1 MVTAGEPRSYEFGVF
16 TVELSGGELRKHGVR
31 LKVQERP
38 FQLLVCLLERPG
50 EIISRDELRHRLWPD
65 GTFVDFD
72 HNISSAI
79 NKLRTVLNDS
89 ASNPRFIE
97 TVGSRGYRFLAD
109 VKRISSA
116 PASSSQPPKQET
128 PEVPIIAAAT
138 GSPHQS
144 MWKVVAGT
152 ALLLS
157 ILVAG
162 YFQWV
167 RKTSKSIAPV
177 PRIMVA
183 VLPFQNLTGDSAQDY
198 FSDGLTEEMIAELT
212 RLNQDRL
219 GVIARTSVM
228 VYKQSP
234 KPLDQ
239 IGRELGVQY
248 VMEGSVRRDSSRVRI
263 TAELI
268 QVKDQSHL
276 WAREYDRELNNS
288 LVLQSEI
295 AQEIGDEIQIS
306 LGDGNGVKAANHPA
320 PAHSTASYEAYD
332 LYLKGRY
339 FWNKRTTA
347 GFLQAAN
354 YFQQAIA
361 KDPGYASAYA
371 GLADTYGLMSTWYAA
386 PQQEFMPKAKA
397 AALKALTLDDSLAE
411 AHVSLA
417 LVAENYD
424 YDWQTA
430 EKEFRRAIQ
439 LNPDYAT
446 AHQWYAEYLGWQGR
460 FDEALAESERARQL
474 DPMSLII
481 ATDRGTILFYAGRY
495 DRAVQQFSAVLDMNP
510 EFSNARSC
518 IISTYVQ
525 QGNIAEAL
533 KENALMVNDDKN
545 PQWYWAF
552 RTYIYNHNHSGNGA
566 EARHALEKF
575 EEMSPRL
582 RSDAI
587 LARLYAYNRSN
598 QQDKIMLLLEQGY
611 KEHSPALT
619 NIKVDPKYDNLR
631 KDPRFQELLAR
642 MNLNH

>member
-1 MVTAGEPRSYEFGVF
+1 MVTAAEPRSYEFGVF
-16 TVELSGGELRKHGVR
+16 TVELTGGELRKHGVR

-38 FQLLVCLLERPG
+38 FQLLVCLLEKPG
-50 EIISRDELRHRLWPD
+50 EIISRDELRQRLWPD

-109 VKRISSA
+109 VKRISSD
-116 PASSSQPPKQET
+116 PASSQPAKQET
-128 PEVPIIAAAT
+128 PEVPIIVAAT
-138 GSPHQS
+138 GSPRQS
-144 MWKVVAGT
+144 AWKVVAGT

-167 RKTSKSIAPV
+167 RKTSKNSAPV
-177 PRIMVA
+177 TRVMVA
-183 VLPFQNLTGDSAQDY
+183 VLPFQNLTGDPAQDY

-219 GVIARTSVM
+219 GIIARTSVM

-268 QVKDQSHL
+268 QVKDQTHL
-276 WAREYDRELNNS
+276 WAREYDRELKNS
-288 LVLQSEI
+288 LALQSEI

-306 LGDGNGVKAANHPA
+306 LGENNTVKAANHLA
-320 PAHSTASYEAYD
+320 SSHSTASYEAYD
-332 LYLKGRY
+332 SYLKGRY
-339 FWNKRTTA
+339 FWNKRTRA
-347 GFLQAAN
+347 GFLQAAS

-371 GLADTYGLMSTWYAA
+371 GLADTFGLMSTWYAA

-397 AALKALTLDDSLAE
+397 AALNALALDDSLAE
-411 AHVSLA
+411 AHASLA

-446 AHQWYAEYLGWQGR
+446 AHQWYAEYLAWQGR

-481 ATDRGTILFYAGRY
+481 ATDRGTILFYARKY
-495 DRAVQQFSAVLDMNP
+495 DRAIDQFRAVLDMNP
-510 EFSNARSC
+510 GFGNARAFLASV
-518 IISTYVQ
+518 YVQ
-525 QGNIAEAL
+525 QGKFAEAL
-533 KENALMVNDDKN
+533 KENELIKN
-545 PQWYWAF
+545 GEDPPWYWAF
-552 RTYIYNHNHSGNGA
+552 TAYIYNHSGNVA
-566 EARHALEKF
+566 QSQHALARF
-575 EEMSPRL
+575 EALSPSL
-582 RSDAI
+582 RADAI
-587 LARLYAYNRSN
+587 LARLIAYNGSP
-598 QQDKIMLLLEQGY
+598 QHEKVMLLLEQAY
-611 KEHSPALT
+611 KEHSPVLT
-619 NIKVDPKYDNLR
+619 NIKVDPRYDNLR
-631 KDPRFQELLAR
+631 KDQRFQELLTR
-642 MNLNH
+642 INLNN

>member
-1 MVTAGEPRSYEFGVF
+1 MATAAEPIRSYEFGVF
-16 TVELSGGELRKHGVR
+16 TVDLPGGELRKHGVR

-50 EIISRDELRHRLWPD
+50 EIISRDELRQRLWPD

-109 VKRISSA
+109 VKRIC
-116 PASSSQPPKQET
+116 PASSQIPDQET
-128 PEVPIIAAAT
+128 PEVPMTAAAT
-138 GSPHQS
+138 ASPRHGL
-144 MWKVVAGT
+144 WKVVAGI
-152 ALLLS
+152 ALILS
-157 ILVAG
+157 ALVAG
-162 YFQWV
+162 YFQLG
-167 RKTSKSIAPV
+167 RKTSKSIAPATRV
-177 PRIMVA
+177 MVA
-183 VLPFQNLTGDSAQDY
+183 VLPFQNLTGDAGQDY

-212 RLNQDRL
+212 RLNQNHL

-228 VYKQSP
+228 LYKQSP

-248 VMEGSVRRDSSRVRI
+248 VMEGSVRRDSGRVRI

-268 QVKDQSHL
+268 QVKDQTHL

-288 LVLQSEI
+288 LALQSEI

-306 LGDGNGVKAANHPA
+306 LPDNNGVKAANHPA

-332 LYLKGRY
+332 FYLKGRY
-339 FWNKRTTA
+339 FWNKRTTS
-347 GFLQAAN
+347 GFLQAAS

-371 GLADTYGLMSTWYAA
+371 GLADTFGLMSTWYAA

-397 AALKALTLDDSLAE
+397 AALSALALDDSLAE
-411 AHVSLA
+411 AHASLA

-446 AHQWYAEYLGWQGR
+446 AHQWYAEYLAWQGR

-481 ATDRGTILFYAGRY
+481 ATDRGTILFYARKY
-495 DRAVQQFSAVLDMNP
+495 DRAIDQFRAVLDMDP
-510 EFSNARSC
+510 GFGNARGFLAVA
-518 IISTYVQ
+518 YVQ
-525 QGNIAEAL
+525 QGRFAEAL
-533 KENALMVNDDKN
+533 KENDLAENDRRS
-545 PQWYWAF
+545 PSG
-552 RTYIYNHNHSGNGA
+552 TGHSGPTSITIQA
-566 EARHALEKF
+566 MWPRRSMHWQDSKQL
-575 EEMSPRL
+575 SSRL

-587 LARLYAYNRSN
+587 LARLVAYNGSTQREKVMS
-598 QQDKIMLLLEQGY
+598 LLEQAY

-619 NIKVDPKYDNLR
+619 NIKVDPRYDYLR
-631 KDPRFQELLAR
+631 KDPRFQELLTR
-642 MNLNH
+642 INLNN

>member
-1 MVTAGEPRSYEFGVF
+1 MATAAEPRSYEFGVF
-16 TVELSGGELRKHGVR
+16 TVELTGGELRKHGVR

-50 EIISRDELRHRLWPD
+50 EIISRDELRQRLWPD
-65 GTFVDFD
+65 GTYVDFD

-79 NKLRTVLNDS
+79 NKLRAVLNDS

-116 PASSSQPPKQET
+116 PASSSQPAKQET

-138 GSPHQS
+138 GSPRQS

-152 ALLLS
+152 ALLMSL
-157 ILVAG
+157 LAAG

-167 RKTSKSIAPV
+167 RTTSNSIAPV
-177 PRIMVA
+177 ARVMVA
-183 VLPFQNLTGDSAQDY
+183 VLPFQNLTGDPAQDY

-212 RLNQDRL
+212 RLNQEHL

-228 VYKQSP
+228 LYKQSP

-248 VMEGSVRRDSSRVRI
+248 VMEGSVRRDSNRVRI

-268 QVKDQSHL
+268 QVKDQTHL

-288 LVLQSEI
+288 LALQSEI

-306 LGDGNGVKAANHPA
+306 LGDSNGVRAANHLA
-320 PAHSTASYEAYD
+320 SSRSTASYEAYD
-332 LYLKGRY
+332 LYLRGRY
-339 FWNKRTTA
+339 FWNKRTRL
-347 GFLQAAN
+347 GFLQAVS

-361 KDPGYASAYA
+361 KDPRYASAYA
-371 GLADTYGLMSTWYAA
+371 GLADTFGLMSTWYAA

-397 AALKALTLDDSLAE
+397 AALNALALDDSLAE
-411 AHVSLA
+411 AHASLA

-430 EKEFRRAIQ
+430 EKEFRRAIR

-446 AHQWYAEYLGWQGR
+446 AHQWYAEYLAWQGR
-460 FDEALAESERARQL
+460 FDEALVESERARQL

-481 ATDRGTILFYAGRY
+481 ATDRGTILYYARKY
-495 DRAVQQFSAVLDMNP
+495 DRAIDQFRAVLDMDP
-510 EFSNARSC
+510 GFYTARSF
-518 IISTYVQ
+518 IVTMYVQ
-525 QGNIAEAL
+525 QGKFAEAL
-533 KENALMVNDDKN
+533 KESDLMGNAEDS
-545 PQWYWAF
+545 PWYWAF
-552 RTYIYNHNHSGNGA
+552 KAYIYNHSGSGSQ
-566 EARHALEKF
+566 ARHALAKF
-575 EEMSPRL
+575 EELSPRL
-582 RSDAI
+582 QSDAI
-587 LARLYAYNRSN
+587 LARLYAYNGSS
-598 QQDKIMLLLEQGY
+598 QQGKVMLLLEQAY
-611 KEHSPALT
+611 KERSAVLT

-631 KDPRFQELLAR
+631 KDQRFQDLLAR
-642 MNLNH
+642 ISLGR

>member
-1 MVTAGEPRSYEFGVF
+1 MVIAAQPRSYEFGVF

-31 LKVQERP
+31 LKLQERP
-38 FQLLVCLLERPG
+38 FQLLVCLLEKPG
-50 EIISRDELRHRLWPD
+50 EIISRDELRQRLWPD

-109 VKRISSA
+109 VKRISSD
-116 PASSSQPPKQET
+116 PPSSQPAKQIT
-128 PEVPIIAAAT
+128 AEVPKIEAST
-138 GSPHQS
+138 GSRYQGR
-144 MWKVVAGT
+144 WKVVAGT
-152 ALLLS
+152 ALLFS

-167 RKTSKSIAPV
+167 RKIVKSVAPV
-177 PRIMVA
+177 TRVMVA
-183 VLPFQNLTGDSAQDY
+183 VLPFQNLTGDPAQDY

-212 RLNQDRL
+212 RLNQGRL

-228 VYKQSP
+228 VYKQRP

-248 VMEGSVRRDSSRVRI
+248 LMEGSVRRDSGRVRI

-268 QVKDQSHL
+268 QVKDQTHI
-276 WAREYDRELNNS
+276 WAREYDRELKNS
-288 LVLQSEI
+288 LALQSEI

-306 LGDGNGVKAANHPA
+306 LGDGNGVKAANHHA

-339 FWNKRTTA
+339 FWNKRTRA
-347 GFLQAAN
+347 GFLQAAS

-371 GLADTYGLMSTWYAA
+371 GLADTFGLMSTWHAV

-397 AALKALTLDDSLAE
+397 TALNALALDDSLAE
-411 AHVSLA
+411 AHASLA

-446 AHQWYAEYLGWQGR
+446 AHQWYAEYLSWQGR

-481 ATDRGTILFYAGRY
+481 ATDRGAILFNARKY
-495 DRAVQQFSAVLDMNP
+495 DRAIDQFRAVLDMDP
-510 EFSNARSC
+510 GFSNARSFLAAA
-518 IISTYVQ
+518 YVQ
-525 QGNIAEAL
+525 QGKFAEAL
-533 KENALMVNDDKN
+533 KENELIGSQED
-545 PQWYWAF
+545 PPWYWAF
-552 RTYIYNHNHSGNGA
+552 TAYIYNHSGNVA
-566 EARHALEKF
+566 QAQHALARF
-575 EEMSPRL
+575 EALSPSL
-582 RSDAI
+582 RSDAL
-587 LARLYAYNRSN
+587 LARLVAYNGST
-598 QQDKIMLLLEQGY
+598 QHEKVLSLLEQAY

-619 NIKVDPKYDNLR
+619 DIKVDPRYDNLR
-631 KDPRFQELLAR
+631 EDQRFQGLLAR

>member
-1 MVTAGEPRSYEFGVF
+1 MATAAEPIRSYEFGVF
-16 TVELSGGELRKHGVR
+16 TVDLPGGELRKHGVR

-50 EIISRDELRHRLWPD
+50 EIISRDELRQRLWPD

-109 VKRISSA
+109 VKRIC
-116 PASSSQPPKQET
+116 PASSQIPDQET
-128 PEVPIIAAAT
+128 PEVPMTAAAT
-138 GSPHQS
+138 ASPRHGL
-144 MWKVVAGT
+144 WKVVAGI
-152 ALLLS
+152 ALILS
-157 ILVAG
+157 ALVAG
-162 YFQWV
+162 YFQLG
-167 RKTSKSIAPV
+167 RKTSKSIAPATRV
-177 PRIMVA
+177 MVA
-183 VLPFQNLTGDSAQDY
+183 VLPFQNLTGDAGQDY

-212 RLNQDRL
+212 RLNQHHL

-228 VYKQSP
+228 LYKQSP

-248 VMEGSVRRDSSRVRI
+248 VMEGSVRRDSGRVRI
-263 TAELI
+263 TAKLI
-268 QVKDQSHL
+268 QVKDQTHL

-288 LVLQSEI
+288 LALQSEI

-306 LGDGNGVKAANHPA
+306 LPDNNGVKAANHPA

-332 LYLKGRY
+332 SYLKGRY
-339 FWNKRTTA
+339 FWNKRTTS
-347 GFLQAAN
+347 GFLQAAS

-361 KDPGYASAYA
+361 KDPGYASSYA
-371 GLADTYGLMSTWYAA
+371 GLADTFGLMSTWYAA

-397 AALKALTLDDSLAE
+397 AALSALALDDSLAE
-411 AHVSLA
+411 AHASLA

-446 AHQWYAEYLGWQGR
+446 AHQWYAEYLAWQGR

-481 ATDRGTILFYAGRY
+481 ATDRGTILFYARKY
-495 DRAVQQFSAVLDMNP
+495 DRAIDQFRAVLDMDP
-510 EFSNARSC
+510 GFGNARGFLAVA
-518 IISTYVQ
+518 YVQ
-525 QGNIAEAL
+525 QGRFAEAL
-533 KENALMVNDDKN
+533 KENDLAKNDEH
-545 PQWYWAF
+545 PQWYWAV
-552 RTYIYNHNHSGNGA
+552 RAYIYNHASDA
-566 EARHALEKF
+566 SQAQHALARF
-575 EEMSPRL
+575 EELSSRL
-582 RSDAI
+582 QSDAI
-587 LARLYAYNRSN
+587 LARLVAYNGSAQREKVMS
-598 QQDKIMLLLEQGY
+598 LLEQAY

-619 NIKVDPKYDNLR
+619 NIKVDPRYDYLR
-631 KDPRFQELLAR
+631 KDQRFQELLTR
-642 MNLNH
+642 MNLNN

>member
-1 MVTAGEPRSYEFGVF
+1 MVTAAEPRSYEFGVF
-16 TVELSGGELRKHGVR
+16 TVELTGGELRKHGVR

-50 EIISRDELRHRLWPD
+50 EIISRDELRQRLWPD
-65 GTFVDFD
+65 GTYVDFD

-79 NKLRTVLNDS
+79 NKLRAVLNDS

-116 PASSSQPPKQET
+116 PASSSQPAKQET
-128 PEVPIIAAAT
+128 PEVHVIAAAA
-138 GSPHQS
+138 GSPRQS

-157 ILVAG
+157 LLAAG

-167 RKTSKSIAPV
+167 RKTSNSIAPV
-177 PRIMVA
+177 TRVMVA
-183 VLPFQNLTGDSAQDY
+183 VLPFQNLTGDPAQDY

-212 RLNQDRL
+212 RLNQEHL

-228 VYKQSP
+228 LYKQSP

-248 VMEGSVRRDSSRVRI
+248 VMEGSVRRDSNRVRI

-268 QVKDQSHL
+268 QVKDQTHL

-288 LVLQSEI
+288 LALQSEI

-306 LGDGNGVKAANHPA
+306 LGDSNGVRAANHLA
-320 PAHSTASYEAYD
+320 SSHSTASYEAYD
-332 LYLKGRY
+332 LYLRGRY
-339 FWNKRTTA
+339 FWNKRTRL
-347 GFLQAAN
+347 GFLQAVS

-361 KDPGYASAYA
+361 KDPRYASAYA
-371 GLADTYGLMSTWYAA
+371 GLADTFGLMSTWYAA

-397 AALKALTLDDSLAE
+397 AALNALALDDSLAE
-411 AHVSLA
+411 AHASLA

-430 EKEFRRAIQ
+430 EKEFRRAIR

-446 AHQWYAEYLGWQGR
+446 AHQWYAEYLAWQGR
-460 FDEALAESERARQL
+460 FNEALVESERARQL

-481 ATDRGTILFYAGRY
+481 ATDRGTILYYARKY
-495 DRAVQQFSAVLDMNP
+495 DRAIDQFRAVLDMDPGFNT
-510 EFSNARSC
+510 ARSF
-518 IISTYVQ
+518 IVTMYVQ
-525 QGNIAEAL
+525 QGKFPEAL
-533 KENALMVNDDKN
+533 KESDLMGNAEDS
-545 PQWYWAF
+545 PWYWAF
-552 RTYIYNHNHSGNGA
+552 KAYIYNHSGSVPQ
-566 EARHALEKF
+566 ARHALAKF
-575 EEMSPRL
+575 EELSPRL
-582 RSDAI
+582 QSDAI
-587 LARLYAYNRSN
+587 LARLYAYNGSS
-598 QQDKIMLLLEQGY
+598 QQEKAMLLLEQAY
-611 KEHSPALT
+611 KERSAVLT

-631 KDPRFQELLAR
+631 KDQRFQDLLAR
-642 MNLNH
+642 ISLGR

>member
-1 MVTAGEPRSYEFGVF
+1 MVTAAEPRSYEFGVF
-16 TVELSGGELRKHGVR
+16 TVELTGGELRKHGLR

-38 FQLLVCLLERPG
+38 FQLLVCLLEKPG
-50 EIISRDELRHRLWPD
+50 ELISRDELRQRLWPD

-89 ASNPRFIE
+89 ANNPRFIE

-109 VKRISSA
+109 VKRISA
-116 PASSSQPPKQET
+116 GPASSTQPAKQLA
-128 PEVPIIAAAT
+128 PEVPKIAAST
-138 GSPHQS
+138 GSPRAGL
-144 MWKVVAGT
+144 WKVVAG
-152 ALLLS
+152 AVLLLS
-157 ILVAG
+157 LLVAS
-162 YFQWV
+162 YFQWA
-167 RKTSKSIAPV
+167 RKTSKGSAPV
-177 PRIMVA
+177 TRVMVA
-183 VLPFQNLTGDSAQDY
+183 VLPFQNLTGDPAQDY
-198 FSDGLTEEMIAELT
+198 FSDGLTEEMIAALT
-212 RLNQDRL
+212 RLNQNRL

-268 QVKDQSHL
+268 QVKDQTHL

-288 LVLQSEI
+288 LALQSEI

-306 LGDGNGVKAANHPA
+306 LGDSNGVKAANHPG
-320 PAHSTASYEAYD
+320 PTHSTASYEAYD

-339 FWNKRTTA
+339 FWNKRTSA
-347 GFLQAAN
+347 GFWQAVT

-371 GLADTYGLMSTWYAA
+371 GLADTFGLMSTWYAA
-386 PQQEFMPKAKA
+386 PQQEYMPKAKA
-397 AALKALTLDDSLAE
+397 AALQALALDDSLAE
-411 AHVSLA
+411 AHASLA

-424 YDWQTA
+424 YDWLTA

-446 AHQWYAEYLGWQGR
+446 GHQWYAEYLAWQGR

-481 ATDRGTILFYAGRY
+481 ATDRGAILFYARKY
-495 DRAVQQFSAVLDMNP
+495 DRAVDQFRAVLEMDSG
-510 EFSNARSC
+510 FGNARSFLA
-518 IISTYVQ
+518 STYVQ
-525 QGNIAEAL
+525 QGKFVEAL
-533 KENALMVNDDKN
+533 KENELAGTGENS
-545 PQWYWAF
+545 PWYWAF
-552 RTYIYNHNHSGNGA
+552 TAYIYNHSGNVA
-566 EARHALEKF
+566 QSQHALAKF
-575 EEMSPRL
+575 E
-582 RSDAI
+582 
-587 LARLYAYNRSN
+587 
-598 QQDKIMLLLEQGY
+598 G
-611 KEHSPALT
+611 
-619 NIKVDPKYDNLR
+619 
-631 KDPRFQELLAR
+631 
-642 MNLNH
+642 

>member
-1 MVTAGEPRSYEFGVF
+1 MATAAEPIRSYEFGVF
-16 TVELSGGELRKHGVR
+16 TVELPEGELRKHGVR

-50 EIISRDELRHRLWPD
+50 EIISRDELRQRLWPD

-79 NKLRTVLNDS
+79 NKLRTVLNDV

-109 VKRISSA
+109 VKRISSDPA
-116 PASSSQPPKQET
+116 PSQAPKQRT
-128 PEVPIIAAAT
+128 AEVPKIVASA
-138 GSPHQS
+138 GSRYQGL
-144 MWKVVAGT
+144 WKVVAGT

-157 ILVAG
+157 LLVAG
-162 YFQWV
+162 YFQWA
-167 RKTSKSIAPV
+167 RRTSKSSAPV
-177 PRIMVA
+177 ARVMVA
-183 VLPFQNLTGDSAQDY
+183 VLPFQNLTGDPAQDY

-212 RLNQDRL
+212 RLNQDHL
-219 GVIARTSVM
+219 GVIARTSIM

-268 QVKDQSHL
+268 QVKDQTHL

-288 LVLQSEI
+288 LALQSEI

-306 LGDGNGVKAANHPA
+306 LGDSNGVKAANHLA
-320 PAHSTASYEAYD
+320 SSHSTASYEAYD

-371 GLADTYGLMSTWYAA
+371 GLADTFGLMSTWYAA

-397 AALKALTLDDSLAE
+397 AALNALALDDSLAE
-411 AHVSLA
+411 AHASLA

-446 AHQWYAEYLGWQGR
+446 AHQWYAEYLAWQGR

-481 ATDRGTILFYAGRY
+481 ATDRGAILFYARKY
-495 DRAVQQFSAVLDMNP
+495 DRAIDQFRAVLDMNP
-510 EFSNARSC
+510 GFTNTRSFLA
-518 IISTYVQ
+518 SAYVQ
-525 QGNIAEAL
+525 QGKFAEAL
-533 KENALMVNDDKN
+533 KENELMADAEK
-545 PQWYWAF
+545 PQWHWAF
-552 RTYIYNHNHSGNGA
+552 TAYIYNHSGNVA
-566 EARHALEKF
+566 QAQHALAKF
-575 EEMSPRL
+575 EALSPRL

-587 LARLYAYNRSN
+587 LARLVAYTGSSQPI
-598 QQDKIMLLLEQGY
+598 QQEKAISLLEEAY

-619 NIKVDPKYDNLR
+619 SIKVDPRYDNLR
-631 KDPRFQELLAR
+631 KDQRFQELLAR
-642 MNLNH
+642 MHLNN

>member
-1 MVTAGEPRSYEFGVF
+1 MATAAEPIRSYEFGVF
-16 TVELSGGELRKHGVR
+16 TVDLSGGELRKHGVR

-50 EIISRDELRHRLWPD
+50 EIISRDELRQRLWPD

-89 ASNPRFIE
+89 ATTPRFIE

-109 VKRISSA
+109 VKRIPSA
-116 PASSSQPPKQET
+116 PLPSAQPPKQD
-128 PEVPIIAAAT
+128 VPQGPIAATLA
-138 GSPHQS
+138 SPLQGQ
-144 MWKVVAGT
+144 WKVVAGT
-152 ALLLS
+152 ILLLS
-157 ILVAG
+157 LLVAG
-162 YFQWV
+162 YFQWAH
-167 RKTSKSIAPV
+167 KTTEYNAPV
-177 PRIMVA
+177 ARVMVA
-183 VLPFQNLTGDSAQDY
+183 VLPFQNLTGDPGQDY

-212 RLNQDRL
+212 RLNRDHL

-228 VYKQSP
+228 LYKQSP

-276 WAREYDRELNNS
+276 WAREYDRELKNS
-288 LVLQSEI
+288 LALQSEI

-306 LGDGNGVKAANHPA
+306 LGDSNGVKAANHPA
-320 PAHSTASYEAYD
+320 PTRSTASYEAYD

-339 FWNKRTTA
+339 FWNKRTRA

-371 GLADTYGLMSTWYAA
+371 GLADTFGLMSTWYAA

-397 AALKALTLDDSLAE
+397 AALNALALDDSLAE
-411 AHVSLA
+411 AHASLA

-446 AHQWYAEYLGWQGR
+446 AHQWYAEYLAWQGR

-481 ATDRGTILFYAGRY
+481 ATDRGTILFYARKY
-495 DRAVQQFSAVLDMNP
+495 DRAIDQFRAVLDMDP
-510 EFSNARSC
+510 VFANARAFLA
-518 IISTYVQ
+518 STYVQ
-525 QGNIAEAL
+525 QGKFAEAL
-533 KENALMVNDDKN
+533 KENALMENTED
-545 PQWYWAF
+545 PPWYWAF
-552 RTYIYNHNHSGNGA
+552 TAYIYNHSGNVA
-566 EARHALEKF
+566 QSQHALARF
-575 EEMSPRL
+575 EALSPSL
-582 RSDAI
+582 RSDAF
-587 LARLYAYNRSN
+587 LARLIAYNGSTQREKVMS
-598 QQDKIMLLLEQGY
+598 LLEECY
-611 KEHSPALT
+611 NERSPALT
-619 NIKVDPKYDNLR
+619 NIKVDPRYDNLR
-631 KDPRFQELLAR
+631 KDQRFQALLSR
-642 MNLNH
+642 MNLNN